1 VIGVTADSN
10 IYISGLVFAGLPLQ
24 FLDAARAGRFQLSLS
39 SPLLDEILR
48 VLRDKFLWPQTRL
61 DELSARLDK
70 FTQHIHPAV
79 TLDVVKNDPDDN
91 RVLECAV
98 AAGSQYI
105 VTGDTDLLDLG
116 HYSGIQI
123 VRVADFMKLLP
134 SP

>member
-10 IYISGLVFAGLPLQ
+10 IYISGLVFAGPPLE
-24 FLDAARAGRFQLSLS
+24 FLDAARAGRFHLNLSD
-39 SPLLDEILR
+39 PLLDEILR
-48 VLRDKFLWPQTRL
+48 VLRDKFLWPQARL
-61 DELSARLDK
+61 NDLPARLDK
-70 FTQHIHPAV
+70 FTQRVHPAV

-105 VTGDTDLLDLG
+105 VSGDSDLLQLG
-116 HYSGIQI
+116 HYGGIQI
-123 VRVADFMKLLP
+123 VRVADFIKLLP

>member
-24 FLDAARAGRFQLSLS
+24 FLDAARAGRFQLTLS
-39 SPLLDEILR
+39 GPLLDEILR
-48 VLRDKFLWPQTRL
+48 VLRDKFLWPQTRI
-61 DELSARLDK
+61 DELTVRLDK
-70 FTQHIHPAV
+70 FTQRVHPAV

-105 VTGDTDLLDLG
+105 VTGDTHLLDLG

-123 VRVADFMKLLP
+123 VRVADFMKFLA